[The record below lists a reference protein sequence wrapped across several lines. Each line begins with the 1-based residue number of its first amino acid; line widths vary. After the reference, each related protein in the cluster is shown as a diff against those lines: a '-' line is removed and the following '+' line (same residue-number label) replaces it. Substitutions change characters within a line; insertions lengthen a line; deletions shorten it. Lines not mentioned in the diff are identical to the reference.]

1 MCVEESVEER
11 KWKREERE
19 RRESRG
25 KERKEEELVAATF
38 GPDSVR
44 TRGVSLSTTPSLP
57 SILPRHTTATV
68 LSSPDPHLL
77 SSCLSLY
84 LFPSIILL
92 DHSVY

>member
-1 MCVEESVEER
+1 MWKSL
-11 KWKREERE
+11 WKRGSGKEKRRE

-57 SILPRHTTATV
+57 SILPQPLRL
-68 LSSPDPHLL
+68 LSSADPHLL
-77 SSCLSLY
+77 SSRLSLY